1 MITALCLNPS
11 LDRTVYVERLERGGT
26 NRVLREQTVPG
37 GKGVNVARM
46 MASFGLLSQAALFL
60 GREDERLME
69 ETLSG
74 WGCGMRAVMLDGALR
89 VNIKVMDQSRGEI
102 TELNAPG
109 SPVNDRQLE
118 AMEDLVIE
126 SAAQSRWLCLCGSLP
141 PGCPDG
147 YYARLIRG
155 VRRRAPACRIALDAS
170 GESFRLALREGP
182 DLIKPNLDELSAFAG
197 YPIGD
202 IDEAPRSIEALR
214 EGGAKDIILS
224 MGARGARLYAGGTIL
239 LVSGLKV
246 PVATT
251 VGAGDAMLSG
261 YIAGLEEGLSR
272 KEAFRLAAAAAAARV
287 AGQEERREE
296 YVRLIGVREE

>member
-26 NRVLREQTVPG
+26 NRVLREHTVPG

-46 MASFGLLSQAALFL
+46 MASFGLPSQAAMFL

-69 ETLSG
+69 ETLTG
-74 WGCGMRAVMLDGALR
+74 WGCGMRAVILDGALR

-102 TELNAPG
+102 TELNASG

-118 AMEDLVIE
+118 EMEELVIE

-155 VRRRAPACRIALDAS
+155 VRHRAPACRIALDAS

-182 DLIKPNLDELSAFAG
+182 DLIKPNLDELSAFAR

-202 IDEAPRSIEALR
+202 IDEAPRSIEALIQ
-214 EGGAKDIILS
+214 GGARDIILS
-224 MGARGARLYAGGTIL
+224 MGARGARLYAGGTVL
-239 LVSGLKV
+239 HASGLRV

>member
-26 NRVLREQTVPG
+26 NRVLREHTVPG

-46 MASFGLLSQAALFL
+46 LASFGLPSQTALFL
-60 GREDERLME
+60 GRDDERLME
-69 ETLSG
+69 ETMSR
-74 WGCGMRAVMLDGALR
+74 WGCGMRAVMLDGAMR
-89 VNIKVMDQSRGEI
+89 VNIKVMDQARSEI
-102 TELNAPG
+102 TELNASG
-109 SPVNDRQLE
+109 SHVTEGQLE
-118 AMEDLVIE
+118 EMEELVIE

-141 PGCPDG
+141 PGCPEG

-155 VRRRAPACRIALDAS
+155 VKLRVPGCRIALDAS

-197 YPIGD
+197 YPVSD
-202 IDEAPRSIEALR
+202 VDQAPGSIEALR
-214 EGGAKDIILS
+214 EGGARDIILS
-224 MGARGARLYAGGTIL
+224 MGARGARLYAGGIVL
-239 LVSGLKV
+239 HASGLKV

-261 YIAGLEEGLSR
+261 YIAGLERGLPQ
-272 KEAFRLAAAAAAARV
+272 KEAFRLAAASSAARV
-287 AGQEERREE
+287 AGQEEHREE
-296 YVRLIGVREE
+296 YIPLIDIREI

>member
-46 MASFGLLSQAALFL
+46 MASFGLPSRAALFL

-69 ETLSG
+69 ETLSL
-74 WGCGMRAVMLDGALR
+74 WGCGMRAVILDGALR

-102 TELNAPG
+102 TELNASG

-147 YYARLIRG
+147 Y
-155 VRRRAPACRIALDAS
+155 
-170 GESFRLALREGP
+170 
-182 DLIKPNLDELSAFAG
+182 
-197 YPIGD
+197 
-202 IDEAPRSIEALR
+202 
-214 EGGAKDIILS
+214 
-224 MGARGARLYAGGTIL
+224 
-239 LVSGLKV
+239 
-246 PVATT
+246 
-251 VGAGDAMLSG
+251 
-261 YIAGLEEGLSR
+261 
-272 KEAFRLAAAAAAARV
+272 
-287 AGQEERREE
+287 
-296 YVRLIGVREE
+296 

>member
-46 MASFGLLSQAALFL
+46 MASFGLPTRAALFL

-69 ETLSG
+69 ETLSL

-126 SAAQSRWLCLCGSLP
+126 NAAQSRWLCLCGSLP

-155 VRRRAPACRIALDAS
+155 VRRKAPACRIALDAS

-182 DLIKPNLDELSAFAG
+182 DLIKPNLDELSAFVG
-197 YPIGD
+197 YPMGD
-202 IDEAPRSIEALR
+202 IDEAQQSIEALIQ
-214 EGGAKDIILS
+214 GGARDIILS
-224 MGARGARLYAGGTIL
+224 MGARGARLYAGGTVL
-239 LVSGLKV
+239 HASGLKV

>member
-26 NRVLREQTVPG
+26 NRVLREHTVPG

-46 MASFGLLSQAALFL
+46 MASFGLPSRAALFL

-69 ETLSG
+69 ETLTG
-74 WGCGMRAVMLDGALR
+74 WGCGMRAVILDGALR

-102 TELNAPG
+102 TELNASG

-155 VRRRAPACRIALDAS
+155 VRRRAPACRIALVAS

-182 DLIKPNLDELSAFAG
+182 DLIKPNLDELSAFSG

-202 IDEAPRSIEALR
+202 IGEAPRSIEALMQ
-214 EGGAKDIILS
+214 GGARDIILS
-224 MGARGARLYAGGTIL
+224 MGARGARLYAGGTVL
-239 LVSGLKV
+239 HASGLKV

>member
-11 LDRTVYVERLERGGT
+11 LDRTVYVERLEIGGT
-26 NRVLREQTVPG
+26 NRVLLEQTVPG

-46 MASFGLLSQAALFL
+46 MASFGLPSRAALFL

-69 ETLSG
+69 ETLTG

-102 TELNAPG
+102 TELNASG

-118 AMEDLVIE
+118 EMEELVIE

-197 YPIGD
+197 YTIGD
-202 IDEAPRSIEALR
+202 IDEAPRSIEALMQ
-214 EGGAKDIILS
+214 GGARDIILS
-224 MGARGARLYAGGTIL
+224 MGARGARLYAGGTVL
-239 LVSGLKV
+239 HASSLKV

>member
-11 LDRTVYVERLERGGT
+11 LDRTVYVERLEIGGT

-37 GKGVNVARM
+37 GKGINVARM
-46 MASFGLLSQAALFL
+46 MASFGLPSRAALLL
-60 GREDERLME
+60 GGEDERLME

-155 VRRRAPACRIALDAS
+155 VRLRAPGCRIALDAS

-182 DLIKPNLDELSAFAG
+182 DLIKPNLDELSAFVG

-214 EGGAKDIILS
+214 EGGARDIILS
-224 MGARGARLYAGGTIL
+224 MGARGARLYAGGTVL
-239 LVSGLKV
+239 HASGLKV

>member
-46 MASFGLLSQAALFL
+46 MASFGLFSQAALFL

-69 ETLSG
+69 ETLTG
-74 WGCGMRAVMLDGALR
+74 WGCGMRAVILDGALR

-155 VRRRAPACRIALDAS
+155 VRLRAPGCRIALDAS

-202 IDEAPRSIEALR
+202 IDEAPQSIEALR
-214 EGGAKDIILS
+214 EGGARDIILS
-224 MGARGARLYAGGTIL
+224 MGARGARLYAGGTVL
-239 LVSGLKV
+239 HASGLRV

>member
-11 LDRTVYVERLERGGT
+11 LDRTVYVECLEIGGT

-46 MASFGLLSQAALFL
+46 MASFGLPSRAALFL

-102 TELNAPG
+102 TELNASG

-118 AMEDLVIE
+118 EMEELVIE

-170 GESFRLALREGP
+170 GESFRLTLREGP

-202 IDEAPRSIEALR
+202 IDEAPRSIEALMQ
-214 EGGAKDIILS
+214 GGARDIILS
-224 MGARGARLYAGGTIL
+224 MGARGARLYAGGTVL
-239 LVSGLKV
+239 HASGLKV
-246 PVATT
+246 PIATT

>member
-46 MASFGLLSQAALFL
+46 MASFGLPSRAALFL

-69 ETLSG
+69 ETLSL
-74 WGCGMRAVMLDGALR
+74 WGCGMRSVMLDGALR
-89 VNIKVMDQSRGEI
+89 DNIKVMDQSRGEI
-102 TELNAPG
+102 TELNASG

-141 PGCPDG
+141 PGCPEE

-155 VRRRAPACRIALDAS
+155 VRLRAPGCRIALDVS

-182 DLIKPNLDELSAFAG
+182 DLIKPNLDELSAYTG
-197 YPIGD
+197 YAIEDADDARRG
-202 IDEAPRSIEALR
+202 IEALR
-214 EGGAKDIILS
+214 KGGAGDIILS
-224 MGARGARLYAGGTIL
+224 MGARGARLYAGGAVL
-239 LVSGLKV
+239 HASGLKV
-246 PVATT
+246 PVVTT

>member
-26 NRVLREQTVPG
+26 NRVLREHTVPG

-46 MASFGLLSQAALFL
+46 MASFGLPSRAALFL
-60 GREDERLME
+60 GREDERLMG
-69 ETLSG
+69 ETLTG

-141 PGCPDG
+141 PGCPDE

-155 VRRRAPACRIALDAS
+155 VRLRAPGCRIALDAS

-202 IDEAPRSIEALR
+202 IDEAPRSIEALMQ
-214 EGGAKDIILS
+214 GGAKDIILS
-224 MGARGARLYAGGTIL
+224 MGARGARLYAGGTVL

>member
-11 LDRTVYVERLERGGT
+11 LDRTVYVERLEIGGT

-46 MASFGLLSQAALFL
+46 MASFGLPSRAALFL

-141 PGCPDG
+141 PGCPEE

-155 VRRRAPACRIALDAS
+155 VRRRAPGCRIALDAS

-197 YPIGD
+197 YTIGD
-202 IDEAPRSIEALR
+202 IDESPRSIEALMQ
-214 EGGAKDIILS
+214 GGARDIILS
-224 MGARGARLYAGGTIL
+224 MGARGARLYAGGTVL
-239 LVSGLKV
+239 HASGLKV

-261 YIAGLEEGLSR
+261 YIAGLEEGFSR
-272 KEAFRLAAAAAAARV
+272 KEAFRLAAATAIARV

>member
-26 NRVLREQTVPG
+26 NRVLREHTVPG

-46 MASFGLLSQAALFL
+46 MASFGLLSQAAMFL

-69 ETLSG
+69 ETLTG
-74 WGCGMRAVMLDGALR
+74 WGCGMRAVILDGALR

-102 TELNAPG
+102 TELNASG

-118 AMEDLVIE
+118 EMEELVIE

-197 YPIGD
+197 YTIGD
-202 IDEAPRSIEALR
+202 IDEAPRSIEALMQ
-214 EGGAKDIILS
+214 GGARDIILS
-224 MGARGARLYAGGTIL
+224 MGARGARLYAGGTVL
-239 LVSGLKV
+239 HASGLKV

>member
-11 LDRTVYVERLERGGT
+11 LDRTVYVERLEIGGT

-46 MASFGLLSQAALFL
+46 MASFGLPTRAALFL

-69 ETLSG
+69 ETLSL

-109 SPVNDRQLE
+109 NPVNDRQLE

-202 IDEAPRSIEALR
+202 IDEAPRSIEALIQ
-214 EGGAKDIILS
+214 GGARDIILS
-224 MGARGARLYAGGTIL
+224 MGARGARLYAGGTVL
-239 LVSGLKV
+239 QASGLKV

>member
-46 MASFGLLSQAALFL
+46 MASFGLASQAALFL
-60 GREDERLME
+60 GREDERLMG
-69 ETLSG
+69 ETLTG
-74 WGCGMRAVMLDGALR
+74 WGCGMRAVILDGALR

-102 TELNAPG
+102 TELNASG

-118 AMEDLVIE
+118 EMEELVIE

-155 VRRRAPACRIALDAS
+155 VRRRAPGCRIALDAS

-202 IDEAPRSIEALR
+202 IDEAPQSIEALR
-214 EGGAKDIILS
+214 EGGARDIILS
-224 MGARGARLYAGGTIL
+224 MGARGARLYAGGAVL
-239 LVSGLKV
+239 HASGLKV
-246 PVATT
+246 PVVTT

>member
-69 ETLSG
+69 ETLTG
-74 WGCGMRAVMLDGALR
+74 WGCGMRAVILDGALR

-102 TELNAPG
+102 TELNASG

-118 AMEDLVIE
+118 EMEELVIE

-155 VRRRAPACRIALDAS
+155 VRLRAPACRIALDAS

-202 IDEAPRSIEALR
+202 IDEAPRSIEALIQ
-214 EGGAKDIILS
+214 GGAKDIILS

>member
-11 LDRTVYVERLERGGT
+11 LDRTVYVERLEIGGT

-46 MASFGLLSQAALFL
+46 MASFGLPSRAALFL

-69 ETLSG
+69 ETLSI

-102 TELNAPG
+102 TELNASG
-109 SPVNDRQLE
+109 SPVNGRQLE
-118 AMEDLVIE
+118 AMEELVIE

-155 VRRRAPACRIALDAS
+155 VRLRAPGCRIALDAS

-182 DLIKPNLDELSAFAG
+182 DLIKPNLEELSAFAG

-202 IDEAPRSIEALR
+202 IDEAPRSIEALEK
-214 EGGAKDIILS
+214 EGPWTSSFPWGRV
-224 MGARGARLYAGGTIL
+224 ARGCMPAGP
-239 LVSGLKV
+239 SCM
-246 PVATT
+246 PPA
-251 VGAGDAMLSG
+251 
-261 YIAGLEEGLSR
+261 
-272 KEAFRLAAAAAAARV
+272 
-287 AGQEERREE
+287 
-296 YVRLIGVREE
+296 

>member
-46 MASFGLLSQAALFL
+46 MASFGLPSQAALFL

-69 ETLSG
+69 ETLSL

-102 TELNAPG
+102 TEINAPG
-109 SPVNDRQLE
+109 SPVIDRQLE

-155 VRRRAPACRIALDAS
+155 VRLRAPGCRIALDAS

-182 DLIKPNLDELSAFAG
+182 DLIKPNLDELSAFVG
-197 YPIGD
+197 YPMGD
-202 IDEAPRSIEALR
+202 IDEAQQSIEALIQ
-214 EGGAKDIILS
+214 GGARDIILS
-224 MGARGARLYAGGTIL
+224 MGARGARLYAGGTVL
-239 LVSGLKV
+239 HVSGLKV
-246 PVATT
+246 PVTTT

>member
-11 LDRTVYVERLERGGT
+11 LDRTVYVECLERGGT

-46 MASFGLLSQAALFL
+46 MASFGLFSQAALFL
-60 GREDERLME
+60 GREDERLMG
-69 ETLSG
+69 ETLSL
-74 WGCGMRAVMLDGALR
+74 WGCGMRAVILDGALR

-102 TELNAPG
+102 TELNASG

-155 VRRRAPACRIALDAS
+155 VRRMAPGCRIALDAS

-197 YPIGD
+197 YTIGD
-202 IDEAPRSIEALR
+202 IDEAPRSIEALMQ
-214 EGGAKDIILS
+214 GGARDIILS
-224 MGARGARLYAGGTIL
+224 MGARGARLYAGGTVL
-239 LVSGLKV
+239 HASGLKV

>member
-46 MASFGLLSQAALFL
+46 MASFGLPTRAALFL

-69 ETLSG
+69 ETLSL

-126 SAAQSRWLCLCGSLP
+126 NAAQSRWLCLCGSLP

-155 VRRRAPACRIALDAS
+155 VRRKAPACRIALDAS

-197 YPIGD
+197 YTIGD
-202 IDEAPRSIEALR
+202 IDKAPRSIEALMQ
-214 EGGAKDIILS
+214 GGARDIILS
-224 MGARGARLYAGGTIL
+224 LGARGARLYAGGTVL
-239 LVSGLKV
+239 HASGLKV